1 LTRFDSVL
9 LGDNPFFGVDHLSQ
23 ERARS
28 KASESQNIDNIA
40 EVIKY
45 SFNLGIKGMVVSTH
59 PALKTLIDKL
69 RSERS
74 EILEKFEFYPILPY
88 VQGYVTKI
96 NEKGMI
102 NTIIETLSSGS
113 FKNKMKIV
121 TKGGIG
127 VIRKD
132 IFELFKVFIDI
143 ELLQLKNT
151 KINTVFLH
159 DVITDLALSLN
170 MKKIFEVFQ
179 EYLHENYKVNAGLV
193 TKNFPRLIT
202 KLSEWGLEYSTV
214 MTSFNKIGFQM
225 NPSREECE
233 KSLDI
238 FKGQV
243 IAMSILAGGY
253 LELNDAYQ
261 YILTQQKI
269 KKIVVGVSSIEH
281 ARKTFGLLLNKDI

>member
-9 LGDNPFFGVDHLSQ
+9 LGDNPFFGVDHVSQ

-28 KASESQNIDNIA
+28 KASKSQNIDNIA

-59 PALKTLIDKL
+59 PALKALIDKL

-88 VQGYVTKI
+88 AQGYVAKI

-193 TKNFPRLIT
+193 TKNFPRLIN
-202 KLSEWGLEYSTV
+202 KLNEWGLEYSTV

-233 KSLDI
+233 KALDR
-238 FKGQV
+238 FEGQV
-243 IAMSILAGGY
+243 VAMSILAGGY

>member
-1 LTRFDSVL
+1 MTRFDSVL
-9 LGDNPFFGVDHLSQ
+9 LGDNPFFGVDHVSQ
-23 ERARS
+23 ERART
-28 KASESQNIDNIA
+28 KASRSQNIDNIA

-45 SFNLGIKGMVVSTH
+45 SFNLGISGMVVSTH
-59 PALKTLIDKL
+59 PTLRQLLDKL
-69 RSERS
+69 RSERP
-74 EILEKFEFYPILPY
+74 ELLEKFEFYPILPY
-88 VQGYVTKI
+88 TQGYVLKI
-96 NEKGMI
+96 NEKGII
-102 NTIIETLSSGS
+102 NTVIETLSMGS
-113 FKNKMKIV
+113 FRNKIKIL
-121 TKGGIG
+121 TKGGMG

-132 IFELFKVFIDI
+132 LFELFKVFIDI
-143 ELLQLKNT
+143 ELLQLKNAR
-151 KINTVFLH
+151 INTVFLH

-179 EYLHENYKVNAGLV
+179 EYLHDNYKVNAGLV
-193 TKNFPRLIT
+193 TKNFPRLIN
-202 KLSEWGLEYSTV
+202 KLSEWGLDYSSV

-233 KSLDI
+233 KSLDK

-269 KKIVVGVSSIEH
+269 NKIVVGVSSIEH
-281 ARKTFGLLLNKDI
+281 ASKTFGLLLNKDI